1 MSELRDTEY
10 RVEKSTTHIQEGLYV
25 KVVSTDDNYVVL
37 KTTGVGPEEID
48 IPREHFENYVES
60 GHLVE
65 AEHDTEM
72 HD

>member
-1 MSELRDTEY
+1 
-10 RVEKSTTHIQEGLYV
+10 
-25 KVVSTDDNYVVL
+25 VSTDDNYVVL

-65 AEHDTEM
+65 AEYDSEM